1 MDLEYL
7 SPRAVMTE
15 LQVGGCPSVQEDAE
29 LFMIILSCFHI
40 AKPEK
45 RKSKLDT
52 HIRKSQP

>member
-1 MDLEYL
+1 
-7 SPRAVMTE
+7 MTE

-45 RKSKLDT
+45 GNLNLKPIFENPNPK
-52 HIRKSQP
+52 P